1 MKKQSFFS
9 KLFKK
14 QDEVPEE
21 PGYEKIPTL
30 MESPRQDEK
39 PEEVGDM
46 PPMDIPVPEFDEKEI
61 IGEIDVYV
69 NKGKVATH
77 AIESPTRIG
86 RDPARA
92 DIVIPELIV
101 SKLHCTLYAKD
112 GSIYVRDNTSTNGT
126 YVDNRKI
133 YQQGIT
139 DNTVIG
145 LGKKGTVQIIFHKGV
160 PK

>member
-14 QDEVPEE
+14 KDEAPEE

-30 MESPRQDEK
+30 MESSWQ
-39 PEEVGDM
+39 EEEPGELQHM
-46 PPMDIPVPEFDEKEI
+46 PPMDIPVPELDEKEV

-101 SKLHCTLYAKD
+101 SKLHCTLYTKD
-112 GSIYVRDNTSTNGT
+112 GSIFVQDNTSTNGT
-126 YVDNRKI
+126 YVDNRRI
-133 YQQGIT
+133 HHQVIR

-145 LGKKGTVQIIFHKGV
+145 LGKKGTVQIIFHKGGT
-160 PK
+160 K